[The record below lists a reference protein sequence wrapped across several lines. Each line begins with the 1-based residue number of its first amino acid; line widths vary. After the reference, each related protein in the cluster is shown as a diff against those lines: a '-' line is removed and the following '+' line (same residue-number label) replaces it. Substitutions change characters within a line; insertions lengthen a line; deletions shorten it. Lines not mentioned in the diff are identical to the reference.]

1 MKRLYIIR
9 HAKSSRDDPVL
20 KDVDRP
26 LNNRGRRDAPKMA
39 AIFKQEFGKPDSMI
53 SSPAVRAF
61 TTCKIF
67 SEELNYPINAI
78 TINEDIYGASV
89 DSMLRM
95 INRFDNKWDSVCL
108 FGHNPTF
115 TYLAEQLADINIGN
129 LPTCGIVGIEF
140 GVEIWAAV
148 SLNSGDQF
156 YYDYPKNHRI

>member
-1 MKRLYIIR
+1 MKRLFVIR
-9 HAKSSRDDPVL
+9 HAKSSWDNPNL

-26 LNNRGRRDAPKMA
+26 LNKRGLRDAPRMA
-39 AIFKQEFGKPDSMI
+39 KYFKKEYPSIDCLI

-67 SEELNYPINAI
+67 AEELNYPESAI
-78 TINEDIYGASV
+78 DIKEEIYGASV
-89 DSMLRM
+89 EQMLFT
-95 INRFDNKWDSVCL
+95 INRLDNRWDTVCL

-115 TYLAEQLADINIGN
+115 TYLAEKLADVNIGN

-148 SLNSGDQF
+148 SLGSGEQII
-156 YYDYPKNHRI
+156 YDFPKNH